1 MKFKLFSL
9 FMALVMVFVMSG
21 CGDKEIAVST
31 SSEANNVTSTD
42 PLLSEDGSLINP
54 LTGVKNLDSA
64 ANGQRPVAIMVN
76 NISLAQS
83 VQSGLSKADIVYEAY
98 AEGGITRLMA
108 VFKDA
113 NKIPRVGSVRSARYS
128 YVDLAMGHDAIYVHA
143 GINESHCTPHV
154 KETGIDN
161 INLNSGAPA
170 KYGMRISNGLA
181 SEHTL
186 YTNGENLVKC
196 FNNLNWRTKLNSS
209 EKMWQSFV
217 DENSPITL
225 TGGASKEINIK
236 MSAASTTKFVYDST
250 AGKFVRYKGSSAMKD
265 FTSGEQFAF
274 TNVLVLETELIALTT
289 DGIVKTNLE
298 GGTGYYFTKG
308 TYQKIKWSK
317 GAVTNGFKIT
327 LEDGS
332 ECKFNAGNTWVSLM
346 DKTQGVNIVSE

>member
-1 MKFKLFSL
+1 MKLKLFSL
-9 FMALVMVFVMSG
+9 FMALVMVFAMAG
-21 CGDKEIAVST
+21 CGNKEIDVDISSKTDNVS
-31 SSEANNVTSTD
+31 SND
-42 PLLSEDGSLINP
+42 PLLSADGSLVNP
-54 LTGVKNLDSA
+54 LTGVKDLAES

-76 NISLAQS
+76 NISLAQG

-98 AEGGITRLMA
+98 AEGGITRLLA

-143 GINESHCTPHV
+143 GINESHCVPHV

-186 YTNGENLVKC
+186 YTDGNNLVKC
-196 FNNLNWRTKLNSS
+196 FANLNWRTKLNGS
-209 EKMWQSFV
+209 EKMWQSFA
-217 DENSPITL
+217 DEDKPITL
-225 TGGASKEINIK
+225 TGGAAKEVNIK
-236 MSAASTTKFVYDST
+236 MSAASTTKFVYDSS
-250 AGKFVRYKGSSAMKD
+250 AGKFVRYRGASAMKD
-265 FTSGEQFAF
+265 YSSGEQFAF
-274 TNVLVLETELIALTT
+274 TNVLVLETDLISF
-289 DGIVKTNLE
+289 DGYITKTALE
-298 GGTGYYFTKG
+298 GGSGYYFSKG

-317 GAVTNGFKIT
+317 GTARDSFKIT

-346 DKTQGVNIVSE
+346 DKTQNVNIVSE